1 MARASGIH
9 LIMATQ
15 HPSVDVITGTIK
27 ANFPT
32 RISFCLSSKIDS
44 RTTLNTQGT
53 EKLLG
58 KGDMLYQGAGAR
70 LSRIHGP
77 FVSDEEIE
85 DVVNHLKALGPPDY
99 VSNVTPR
106 TAIRCSAPEAARR
119 AICIHRPWR
128 LSPATGKPPRAIC
141 SASWR
146 SAITARQADGAAGGG
161 RRGQL
166 RQPCREAGNSDRIG
180 AVGVVC
186 PADYHQLQIISKARL
201 T

>member
-1 MARASGIH
+1 MVAGKEIKACVQRLAQMARASIIH

-32 RISFCLSSKIDS
+32 RISFCLSSKIDN
-44 RTTLNTQGT
+44 RTILNAQGA

-99 VSNVTPR
+99 VSDVT
-106 TAIRCSAPEAARR
+106 APPEDSDPLLGTGEVARR
-119 AICIHRPWR
+119 ATCIHRRWR
-128 LSPATGKPPRAIC
+128 LSPVTGKPPRAIC

-146 SAITARQADGAAGGG
+146 SATTA
-161 RRGQL
+161 
-166 RQPCREAGNSDRIG
+166 PPS
-180 AVGVVC
+180 
-186 PADYHQLQIISKARL
+186 
-201 T
+201 